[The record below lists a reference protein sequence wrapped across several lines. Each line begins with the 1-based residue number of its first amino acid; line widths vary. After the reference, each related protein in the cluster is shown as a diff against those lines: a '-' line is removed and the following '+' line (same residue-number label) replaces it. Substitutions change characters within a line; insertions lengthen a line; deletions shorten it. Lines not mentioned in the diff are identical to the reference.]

1 MKGGWLFP
9 EKIALDQQTTPR
21 GVPSICET
29 CSPPFCHSRSRF
41 IKFAFFSLAWLVEVN
56 IAKGTMDRG
65 IEPNNILDCTIHKVC
80 SNFSFIL
87 ITQSRQLGNSRLL
100 GPVLISAQK
109 TDVQTKTTHCNV
121 DNFNEQSYASS
132 ALQSRS
138 EADYNLEAEMLQ
150 KD

>member
-1 MKGGWLFP
+1 M
-9 EKIALDQQTTPR
+9 IVD
-21 GVPSICET
+21 
-29 CSPPFCHSRSRF
+29 
-41 IKFAFFSLAWLVEVN
+41 FSLSSVIFAMANFEKKEVFL
-56 IAKGTMDRG
+56 RH
-65 IEPNNILDCTIHKVC
+65 PVLDCTIHKVC
-80 SNFSFIL
+80 SNFGFIL